1 MNMRLMVTV
10 IAALAFAPLVAT
22 HHGLRVH
29 PDIGSG
35 YTSGWQV
42 TGPGDAAEQSVRS
55 ECAVT
60 GADLLRR
67 AAPPINGGTPERNLA
82 RRAINL
88 APSSQLVC
96 LD

>member
-29 PDIGSG
+29 SGTGSG

-42 TGPGDAAEQSVRS
+42 IEPGDASERS
-55 ECAVT
+55 GRLECAVT

-67 AAPPINGGTPERNLA
+67 ATPPINGGTPEPNVA
-82 RRAINL
+82 RRAIKL